1 VSLPFIILRQVGTI
15 SDLSTIETSQRFLD
29 FVRNDSKANAGM
41 QFFKPKLI
49 ECLRSYDQRTFIS
62 DLAAGITVGIV
73 ALPLA
78 IGFGIASA
86 VTPAQGLWT
95 AIIAGAIISALGGS
109 KVQIGG
115 PTGAFVP
122 ILVGIVA
129 LHGYPGLALA
139 TIMAGIVLV
148 VMGTLKLGSLIK
160 FIPYPVI
167 AGFTSGIAVIIFIG
181 QIKEFLG
188 LGVIMPHHTLEQVWT
203 LARHLNETH
212 RPALAIGLVALGI
225 LVLWPKKWRA
235 IPASIVAVIVPTILV
250 GVMQLNVE
258 TIGTRFGGI
267 PSGFPALNLPAISF
281 AHIQELM
288 APALTIAVLGAIESL
303 LSAMVADGMIET
315 RHDSNQELIGQ
326 GLANIVTPF
335 FGGIS
340 ATGAIARTATN
351 IRSGAKTP
359 IAGIVHSI
367 TLVIIILLAAPLAKF
382 IPLAA
387 LSAVLFVVAYRM
399 GEWDNFPELYR
410 GPRADFFVLLLTF
423 ALTVT
428 FDLTI
433 AVGVGLAM
441 AGALF
446 VKRMEEITQIRL
458 VTPESELEL
467 GSDSIREKTV
477 PEGVLVFRIEG
488 PFFFGVAE
496 KLESAL
502 APASRIPRVVVFRV
516 RAVPAI
522 DASGLHALEIA
533 LEKFHR
539 KRTQLLLS
547 GVQPQPMKVL
557 FHSGFVDRIGLD
569 NICANI
575 DAALERAREILET

>member
-1 VSLPFIILRQVGTI
+1 M
-15 SDLSTIETSQRFLD
+15 
-29 FVRNDSKANAGM
+29 M

-49 ECLRSYDQRTFIS
+49 ECLRDYDRRTFFS
-62 DLAAGITVGIV
+62 DLAAGVTVGIV

-78 IGFGIASA
+78 IGFGIASG

-95 AIIAGAIISALGGS
+95 AIIAGAIIAALGGS

-122 ILVGIVA
+122 ILAGIVA
-129 LHGYPGLALA
+129 IHGYTGLALA
-139 TIMAGIVLV
+139 TVMAGIFLV
-148 VMGTLKLGSLIK
+148 AMGALKLGSLIK

-167 AGFTSGIAVIIFIG
+167 AGFTSGIAIIIFVG
-181 QIKEFLG
+181 QLKEFLG
-188 LGVIMPHHTLEQVWT
+188 LDAQMPRHTLEQVWT
-203 LARHLNETH
+203 IAQHLGETH
-212 RPALAIGLVALGI
+212 GPALALGLLALAI
-225 LVLWPKKWRA
+225 LILWPKKWQA
-235 IPASIVAVIVPTILV
+235 VPASIVAVIVPTIV
-250 GVMQLNVE
+250 VVAMHPGVQ
-258 TIGTRFGGI
+258 TIGTKFGGI
-267 PSGFPALNLPAISF
+267 PSGFPAVNLPQFSF
-281 AHIQELM
+281 AQIQELM

-351 IRSGAKTP
+351 IRSGGKTP
-359 IAGIVHSI
+359 VAGIVHSVALLI
-367 TLVIIILLAAPLAKF
+367 IVLVAAPLAKF

-399 GEWDNFPELYR
+399 GEWDNFAELAR
-410 GPRADFFVLLLTF
+410 GPKSDFFVLLLTF
-423 ALTVT
+423 VLTVT

-467 GSDSIREKTV
+467 GGDSIREKNV

-502 APASRIPRVVVFRV
+502 A
-516 RAVPAI
+516 RA
-522 DASGLHALEIA
+522 L
-533 LEKFHR
+533 R
-539 KRTQLLLS
+539 
-547 GVQPQPMKVL
+547 
-557 FHSGFVDRIGLD
+557 
-569 NICANI
+569 
-575 DAALERAREILET
+575 

>member
-1 VSLPFIILRQVGTI
+1 M
-15 SDLSTIETSQRFLD
+15 
-29 FVRNDSKANAGM
+29 K
-41 QFFKPKLI
+41 FFKPKLI
-49 ECLRSYDQRTFIS
+49 ECLHGYDLQTFLS
-62 DLAAGITVGIV
+62 DLAAGVTVGIV

-78 IGFGIASA
+78 IGFAIASG

-95 AIIAGAIISALGGS
+95 AIIAGAIIAAFGGS

-122 ILVGIVA
+122 ILAGIVA
-129 LHGYPGLALA
+129 LHGYAGLALA
-139 TIMAGIVLV
+139 TVMAGIFLIA
-148 VMGTLKLGSLIK
+148 MGVLKLGTLIK

-167 AGFTSGIAVIIFIG
+167 AGFTSGIAIIIFVG
-181 QIKEFLG
+181 QLKEFLG
-188 LGVIMPHHTLEQVWT
+188 LGVSMPRHTLEQIWT
-203 LARHLNETH
+203 ISQHLGETQW
-212 RPALAIGLVALGI
+212 PALALGLISLVI
-225 LVLWPKKWRA
+225 LILWPKKWQVV
-235 IPASIVAVIVPTILV
+235 PASIVAVIVPTIIV
-250 GVMQLNVE
+250 AVMPLDVE
-258 TIGTRFGGI
+258 TIGTKFGGI
-267 PSGFPALNLPAISF
+267 PSGFPALNLPPFSF
-281 AHIQELM
+281 VKIYELM
-288 APALTIAVLGAIESL
+288 APALTIAALGAIESL

-351 IRSGAKTP
+351 IRNGAKTP
-359 IAGIVHSI
+359 VAGMVHSV
-367 TLVIIILLAAPLAKF
+367 TLVIIVLMAAPLAKF
-382 IPLAA
+382 VPLAA
-387 LSAVLFVVAYRM
+387 LSAILFVVAYRM

-410 GPRADFFVLLLTF
+410 GPKADFFVLLLTF
-423 ALTVT
+423 LLTVT

-441 AGALF
+441 AGVLF

-467 GSDSIREKTV
+467 GSDSIREKNV

-502 APASRIPRVVVFRV
+502 ARASRIPRVVIFRV

-522 DASGLHALEIA
+522 DATGLHALEIA
-533 LEKFHR
+533 LDKFHR

-575 DAALERAREILET
+575 DVALDRARKILEA